1 MTSEKILKLKKMG
14 QYIKILYVEDDKSV
28 SEQFYRFLKKIFS
41 NVYTASN
48 GIDALKLYKKSS
60 YDIVITDIEMPH
72 MDGIEMIEKIRDINE
87 EQAIVVTS
95 AYNNSQYLLKLID
108 NRIDKFILKP
118 FNNNNIFKVISKLVI
133 QIYKEKKLEQKEV
146 KLKSTQMLNNA
157 VFNKMDV
164 PLLVINENIVEYFNN
179 KFINSFNSNDKCV
192 LAKEFNLA
200 SLFYDEY
207 SKLGN
212 EDIINDLLKNN
223 SLVKKLYT
231 HNNKPKKF
239 ITNIVRIESKKYLIS
254 FYNLDSMCLNVDKV
268 NNQEKKIDILTS
280 LHTRYAFESKLDE
293 ITSSEKEYSIMCFC
307 IENIEDLVK
316 SFGVKSLRDIYS
328 QVGKKLNSFFKKEID
343 DDSVKLYYFDRNN
356 FVALVDKNKLG
367 VTKKLLNTFGE
378 YNGYSKHE
386 LDLYE
391 PIPLNVLSKDLEK
404 RKNNTNIMEQ
414 VDNLLYMLEK

>member
-1 MTSEKILKLKKMG
+1 MINRYLS
-14 QYIKILYVEDDKSV
+14 S
-28 SEQFYRFLKKIFS
+28 FYRFLKKIFS

-207 SKLGN
+207 SKLG
-212 EDIINDLLKNN
+212 
-223 SLVKKLYT
+223 
-231 HNNKPKKF
+231 
-239 ITNIVRIESKKYLIS
+239 
-254 FYNLDSMCLNVDKV
+254 
-268 NNQEKKIDILTS
+268 
-280 LHTRYAFESKLDE
+280 
-293 ITSSEKEYSIMCFC
+293 
-307 IENIEDLVK
+307 
-316 SFGVKSLRDIYS
+316 
-328 QVGKKLNSFFKKEID
+328 
-343 DDSVKLYYFDRNN
+343 
-356 FVALVDKNKLG
+356 
-367 VTKKLLNTFGE
+367 
-378 YNGYSKHE
+378 
-386 LDLYE
+386 
-391 PIPLNVLSKDLEK
+391 
-404 RKNNTNIMEQ
+404 
-414 VDNLLYMLEK
+414 